1 MKEIPLIEEDAGMK
15 KLVVLLAGIAVF
27 VNAHAFAADIGDV
40 MPSLKAAKQAIDSI
54 LAEID
59 IDLKAATKALSNTD
73 LKGDAAR
80 KILNDLR
87 KYRPYV
93 INCSIIDADGV
104 KIAVEPVEY
113 KQYEGAN
120 RSDLPYVMS
129 LLKNKK
135 PTMSN
140 VYHSA
145 EGIHAVTI
153 GYPIFSDKGEF
164 SGAVRMLIRHEDF
177 LKPLVEDEPC
187 KIWVMQKNGLIVY
200 DADPEEIGKNMFSDP
215 MFSPFED
222 LISFS
227 KTVVSSKSGAG
238 SYSFYTDGLK
248 DKRLAEKIAAWD
260 TAGLYGTEW
269 RVVAMEI
276 SGPLEQPAAA
286 AAAAPAS
293 ARQAP
298 AK

>member
-1 MKEIPLIEEDAGMK
+1 MNR
-15 KLVVLLAGIAVF
+15 LVVLIVGIAVF
-27 VNAHAFAADIGDV
+27 VTAHAFATDIGDI
-40 MPSLKAAKQAIDSI
+40 MPSLKAAKQAIDST

-59 IDLKAATKALSNTD
+59 IDLKAAAQTLSNTD
-73 LKGDAAR
+73 LKADAAR
-80 KILNDLR
+80 KILNGLR

-93 INCSIIDADGV
+93 IDCSIIDADGV
-104 KIAVEPVEY
+104 KITVEPAEY
-113 KQYEGAN
+113 KQYEGVN
-120 RSDLPYVMS
+120 RSDLPHVIA

-135 PTMSN
+135 PVMSN

-145 EGIHAVTI
+145 EGIHAVSI

-164 SGAVRMLIRHEDF
+164 LGAVRMLIRHEDF
-177 LKPLVEDEPC
+177 LKPLVKDEPC

-215 MFSPFED
+215 MFSPFDD

-276 SGPLEQPAAA
+276 SKPLEQPAATA
-286 AAAAPAS
+286 SAAPAS
-293 ARQAP
+293 EKPAP

>member
-1 MKEIPLIEEDAGMK
+1 MNR
-15 KLVVLLAGIAVF
+15 LVVLIVGIAVF
-27 VNAHAFAADIGDV
+27 VTAHAFATDIGDI
-40 MPSLKAAKQAIDSI
+40 MPSLKAAKQAIDST

-59 IDLKAATKALSNTD
+59 IDLKAAAQTLSNTD
-73 LKGDAAR
+73 LKADAAR
-80 KILNDLR
+80 KILNGLR

-93 INCSIIDADGV
+93 IDCSISDADGV
-104 KIAVEPVEY
+104 KITVEPAEY

-120 RSDLPYVMS
+120 RSDLPHVIS

-135 PTMSN
+135 PVMSN

-145 EGIHAVTI
+145 EDIHAVSI
-153 GYPIFSDKGEF
+153 GYPIFSDKSEF
-164 SGAVRMLIRHEDF
+164 LGAVRMLIKPEDF
-177 LKPLVEDEPC
+177 LKPLVKDEPC

-238 SYSFYTDGLK
+238 SYSFYIDGLK

-276 SGPLEQPAAA
+276 SKPPEQPATAVSAA
-286 AAAAPAS
+286 SASEKPAPAN
-293 ARQAP
+293 
-298 AK
+298 

>member
-1 MKEIPLIEEDAGMK
+1 MKGLAVLI
-15 KLVVLLAGIAVF
+15 VGIAVF
-27 VNAHAFAADIGDV
+27 VTAHAFAADIGDI
-40 MPSLKAAKQAIDSI
+40 MPSLKSAKQAIDST

-59 IDLKAATKALSNTD
+59 TDLKAAAKALSNTD
-73 LKGDAAR
+73 LKADAAR

-93 INCSIIDADGV
+93 IDCSIIDADGV
-104 KIAVEPVEY
+104 EITIEPAEY
-113 KQYEGAN
+113 KQYEGAT
-120 RSDLPYVMS
+120 RSDLPHVML

-135 PTMSN
+135 PIMSG

-145 EGIHAVTI
+145 GDIHAVTI

-164 SGAVRMLIRHEDF
+164 SGAVRMLIRHDLF
-177 LKPLVEDEPC
+177 LKPLLEDKPC
-187 KIWVMQKNGLIVY
+187 KIWVMQKDGLVVY
-200 DADPEEIGKNMFSDP
+200 DVDPEEIGKNIFSDP
-215 MFSPFED
+215 IFSPFED

-238 SYSFYTDGLK
+238 SYSFYINGLK
-248 DKRLAEKIAAWD
+248 DKRLAEKTAVWD

-276 SGPLEQPAAA
+276 DSLLERPAAA
-286 AAAAPAS
+286 AAATAPAS
-293 ARQAP
+293 AGQAP

>member
-1 MKEIPLIEEDAGMK
+1 MNRLAVLI
-15 KLVVLLAGIAVF
+15 VGIAVF
-27 VNAHAFAADIGDV
+27 ITAHASAADMGDV
-40 MPSLKAAKQAIDSI
+40 MPSLKTAKQAIDST

-59 IDLKAATKALSNTD
+59 TDLKAAAKALSNTD
-73 LKGDAAR
+73 LKADAAR

-93 INCSIIDADGV
+93 IDCSIIDADGV
-104 KIAVEPVEY
+104 KVTVEPAEY

-120 RSDLPYVMS
+120 RSDLPHVIE

-135 PTMSN
+135 PVMSN

-145 EGIHAVTI
+145 EDIHAVSV
-153 GYPIFSDKGEF
+153 GYPIFSEKGEF
-164 SGAVRMLIRHEDF
+164 LGAVRMLIRHEGF
-177 LKPLVEDEPC
+177 LKPLVENEPC

-200 DADPEEIGKNMFSDP
+200 DVDPEEIGKNIFSDP
-215 MFSPFED
+215 IFSPFED

-238 SYSFYTDGLK
+238 SYSFYIGGLK

-269 RVVAMEI
+269 RVVAMEV
-276 SGPLEQPAAA
+276 SKVSEQPAAA
-286 AAAAPAS
+286 EAPAPS
-293 ARQAP
+293 KPVP

>member
-1 MKEIPLIEEDAGMK
+1 MK
-15 KLVVLLAGIAVF
+15 KLAVLIMGVVIF
-27 VNAHAFAADIGDV
+27 ITAHAFAMDIGDI
-40 MPSLKAAKQAIDSI
+40 MPSLKAAKQTIDST
-54 LAEID
+54 LSEIGA
-59 IDLKAATKALSNTD
+59 DLKAAAKALSTTD

-93 INCSIIDADGV
+93 IDCSIIDANGA
-104 KIAVEPVEY
+104 KITVEPAEY

-120 RSDLPYVMS
+120 RTDLPHVIA

-135 PTMSN
+135 PVMSD

-164 SGAVRMLIRHEDF
+164 LGAVRMLIRQEDF
-177 LKPLVEDEPC
+177 LKPLVEDKPC

-200 DADPEEIGKNMFSDP
+200 DADPEEIGKNIFSDP

-227 KTVVSSKSGAG
+227 KTVVASRNGAG
-238 SYSFYTDGLK
+238 SYSFYADAPK
-248 DKRLAEKIAAWD
+248 NKSHVEKVAVWD
-260 TAGLYGTEW
+260 TTGLYGTEW
-269 RVVAMEI
+269 RVIAIEI
-276 SGPLEQPAAA
+276 NKTDQPAAA
-286 AAAAPAS
+286 GLAATTPVKQVS
-293 ARQAP
+293 A
-298 AK
+298 K